1 MREVKVPRPKSESFT
16 HQLECFYGVFQNV
29 PVKSDIYFDLSNV
42 NWVTPVVLLP
52 IAAHLRGTRGNYKIP
67 NSKKVKNYLKS
78 IRFPMG
84 ANTLSALQNPKS
96 FIPISL
102 IRSDKGLETKSEV
115 LYCFLSL
122 IHKTVNRTQLTK
134 NAFFYSPTELVNNIF
149 EHSGKNYGLVFA
161 QTYSSKGYL
170 DICIVDTGRGLA
182 KSFEGK
188 NGGRISDCLAIQMA
202 MSGESTKPGTDRGF
216 GLRTS
221 KKMICKGFNGEFT
234 LISGNA
240 CLLSNNTEDKLFQLP
255 GINWQGVILA
265 ARLPFPKAPVEYLKY
280 IE

>member
-1 MREVKVPRPKSESFT
+1 MKTVLIPKSKSESFV
-16 HQLECFYGVFQNV
+16 HQLECFYKIFKNLPTNNKV
-29 PVKSDIYFDLSNV
+29 SFDLSHID
-42 NWVTPVVLLP
+42 WGTPLVLLP
-52 IAAHLRGTRGNYKIP
+52 IAAYLHETNSNYISP
-67 NSKKVKNYLKS
+67 SSKKVKEYLES
-78 IRFPMG
+78 IKFPQG
-84 ANTLSALQNPKS
+84 VRTLSALQNSKS
-96 FIPISL
+96 FVPISL
-102 IRSDKGLETKSEV
+102 IESAKGVETQSEI
-115 LYCFLSL
+115 LYSFLNL
-122 IHKTVNRTQLTK
+122 IHKVANRSQLTK
-134 NAFFYSPTELVNNIF
+134 SAFFYSPTELINNIF

-240 CLLSNNTEDKLFQLP
+240 CLLSNNPEDKLFQLP